1 MHYGEVE
8 KWGETLTNYFSSDFH
23 HEFVKFCT
31 NLSELLKNNGI
42 IFWLKKIKKKWGK
55 TQKSCWGCFLKSRLV
70 SKNLSPKELPSE
82 KNCGFSWDF
91 VLTRGGLTQSQLF
104 IKIDQNLIC
113 LGKCKSLKNWILL
126 LFFNFLQRGF
136 EQNSIN

>member
-42 IFWLKKIKKKWGK
+42 FFLLKKIKKKLGRNAKKLLGVFSQVKKK
-55 TQKSCWGCFLKSRLV
+55 TLAERIAF
-70 SKNLSPKELPSE
+70 
-82 KNCGFSWDF
+82 
-91 VLTRGGLTQSQLF
+91 
-104 IKIDQNLIC
+104 
-113 LGKCKSLKNWILL
+113 
-126 LFFNFLQRGF
+126 
-136 EQNSIN
+136 

>member
-55 TQKSCWGCFLKSRLV
+55 TQKSCWGCFLKSKLV
-70 SKNLSPKELPSE
+70 SKETYRQNK
-82 KNCGFSWDF
+82 GF
-91 VLTRGGLTQSQLF
+91 
-104 IKIDQNLIC
+104 IAIIIIIN
-113 LGKCKSLKNWILL
+113 
-126 LFFNFLQRGF
+126 FNHYHRHHHQ
-136 EQNSIN
+136 

>member
-23 HEFVKFCT
+23 REFVKFCT

-82 KNCGFSWDF
+82 KNCGFFPNEGGGGVSP
-91 VLTRGGLTQSQLF
+91 RGPKT
-104 IKIDQNLIC
+104 LIA
-113 LGKCKSLKNWILL
+113 S
-126 LFFNFLQRGF
+126 
-136 EQNSIN
+136 

>member
-42 IFWLKKIKKKWGK
+42 IFWLKKLRKNGVKRKKAVGGVFSSQDWS
-55 TQKSCWGCFLKSRLV
+55 QKKPLAKIIFFLEKST
-70 SKNLSPKELPSE
+70 
-82 KNCGFSWDF
+82 F
-91 VLTRGGLTQSQLF
+91 
-104 IKIDQNLIC
+104 
-113 LGKCKSLKNWILL
+113 
-126 LFFNFLQRGF
+126 
-136 EQNSIN
+136 

>member
-70 SKNLSPKELPSE
+70 SKNLSPKELL
-82 KNCGFSWDF
+82 FSYASSSR
-91 VLTRGGLTQSQLF
+91 LYP
-104 IKIDQNLIC
+104 C
-113 LGKCKSLKNWILL
+113 
-126 LFFNFLQRGF
+126 
-136 EQNSIN
+136 E